1 MDSNRRR
8 CLVFDVEDELH
19 LDAGVGHDELDTMSA
34 RERKGLGNVRVDVA
48 VEHARIGVVF
58 IESTAARRR
67 RRQSRRRGRRPTTG
81 RSDATDPPA
90 ALTHTPASTSPGHRP
105 HPHPDGGSGLSVT
118 GHCSPR
124 ATDPDASAHGVR
136 YGTRVSSETSVRA
149 RSNATTPR
157 SSTMIRSEMRSTKP
171 RFCSTIN
178 KATREHEADLHPM
191 PVRTRGAR
199 GTGSAR

>member
-1 MDSNRRR
+1 MQGLDMTSSTPCRPASASASGTFGWMSRSNMHASESSSSNRQPH
-8 CLVFDVEDELH
+8 VVVVVKVVVE
-19 LDAGVGHDELDTMSA
+19 
-34 RERKGLGNVRVDVA
+34 
-48 VEHARIGVVF
+48 VVVPPQADL
-58 IESTAARRR
+58 TP
-67 RRQSRRRGRRPTTG
+67 PT
-81 RSDATDPPA
+81 PPA
-90 ALTHTPASTSPGHRP
+90 ALTHTPTSTSPGHRP

-178 KATREHEADLHPM
+178 KATREPEADLHPM

-199 GTGSAR
+199 GTGSARGLQRAT